1 MTRVAAIDCGTNST
15 RLLVADADAQGN
27 LTDLY
32 RDMRITRLGQ
42 NVDRSGMLSEAA
54 LARTFAAAEEYHQKI
69 VELGATRIRV
79 VATSA
84 TRDARNRSDFI
95 AGMREALGVEPEVIS
110 GEEEAALSFQGAI
123 SSLPELEVEGS
134 VGDYLV
140 VDIGGGSTEFVCGAG
155 LGSGGSCQHSRDGNR
170 GESSGRNR
178 TRDKSNSQGA
188 ATAAISTN
196 MGSVRVTERFG
207 PEPWESDN
215 LQTASAWIDEWLDQA
230 DAAVDFSRVGCLVG
244 VAGTV
249 TTIAA
254 HALGCDSYRP
264 DLTHGAQ
271 LSETAWQQA
280 IDFMISTPV
289 SKKAALGIMPPGR
302 ADVIGGGA
310 LIWRRIL
317 ARIIG
322 GSFAGSAVASSSES
336 ALAFSVQR
344 SGGASATYSPS
355 SSPSLVPTKSQIP
368 VVVSEHDILDGIA
381 QALANGE

>member
-1 MTRVAAIDCGTNST
+1 MCLPAAKYSETMTRVAAIDCGTNST

-42 NVDRSGMLSEAA
+42 NVDCSGMLSEAA

-123 SSLPELEVEGS
+123 SSLPGLEVEGS

-140 VDIGGGSTEFVCGAG
+140 VDIGGGSTEFVRGVG
-155 LGSGGSCQHSRDGNR
+155 RGSGGS
-170 GESSGRNR
+170 SGSNR
-178 TRDKSNSQGA
+178 TSDKSNGQGA

-289 SKKAALGIMPPGR
+289 SQKAALGIMPPGR

-322 GSFAGSAVASSSES
+322 GSFVSSAVASSSES
-336 ALAFSVQR
+336 AVAFSVQR
-344 SGGASATYSPS
+344 SRGASATYSPS
-355 SSPSLVPTKSQIP
+355 SSSSLVSTKPQIP

>member
-42 NVDRSGMLSEAA
+42 NVDHSGILSEAA
-54 LARTFAAAEEYHQKI
+54 LARTFAAAKEYHQKI

-123 SSLPELEVEGS
+123 SALPGLEIKGGA
-134 VGDYLV
+134 GDYLV
-140 VDIGGGSTEFVCGAG
+140 VDIGGGSTEFVRGAG
-155 LGSGGSCQHSRDGNR
+155 LGSRGSCQNN
-170 GESSGRNR
+170 SSDRSCS
-178 TRDKSNSQGA
+178 KSA
-188 ATAAISTN
+188 IVAAISTN

-207 PEPWESDN
+207 PEPWERDN
-215 LQTASAWIDEWLDQA
+215 LQAASAWIDEWLDQA

-254 HALGCDSYRP
+254 YALGCDSYRP

-280 IDFMISTPV
+280 IDFMISASV
-289 SKKAALGIMPPGR
+289 DQKAELGIMPPGR

-322 GSFAGSAVASSSES
+322 HPFTGSPAAFFGDSTV
-336 ALAFSVQR
+336 AFSAQR
-344 SGGASATYSPS
+344 PGDAFDT
-355 SSPSLVPTKSQIP
+355 SSPFSSVPTKPKIP